1 MPRPSPVRDAIA
13 DAVAESA
20 RHDWSIED
28 LVATLDGR
36 GVRADF
42 SSVFRALARLEGE
55 GVVRRVELGDGK
67 QRFEAAGDHHEHVRC
82 ERCGVVGEVPG
93 CAVRAVVPGVQEA
106 TGFVVTGHQLLFSG
120 VCPACVKG
128 AG

>member
-1 MPRPSPVRDAIA
+1 VRDAIA
-13 DAVAESA
+13 DAVAGSA

-28 LVATLDGR
+28 LVAALDGG

-67 QRFEAAGDHHEHVRC
+67 QRYEAAGDHHEHVRC

-93 CAVRAVVPGVQEA
+93 CAVRAVVPKVQEA
-106 TGFVVTGHQLLFSG
+106 TGFVVTGHQVLFSG
-120 VCPACVKG
+120 VCPQCVG
-128 AG
+128 REN

>member
-1 MPRPSPVRDAIA
+1 MRDAIA
-13 DAVAESA
+13 DAVAGSA

-28 LVATLDGR
+28 LVAALGAG

-42 SSVFRALARLEGE
+42 SSVFRALARLEDE

-93 CAVRAVVPGVQEA
+93 CAVRSVVPGVQEA
-106 TGFVVTGHQLLFSG
+106 TGFVVTGHHVLFSG

-128 AG
+128 EG